1 MGMKTFKL
9 LFFTVLT
16 LLSTNIFSQEQCG
29 TDEILRRNPF
39 LQQVYEERVACAP
52 EVDLD
57 TAQVLT
63 IPVVVHVVHLG
74 EPVGEQTNISDE
86 QILSMIE
93 NLNHRFRADTSE
105 LSQLVDG
112 SGNQAYDEYELSL
125 AIDSKIEFCMAT
137 RDPNNEPTNG
147 IVRHD
152 GSNLV
157 YNGESYAEDGVA
169 IDSQFSGISDSW
181 MKNTLGCWDTEKYYN
196 IWVVTEIGGNNGGG
210 GIQGYSYIGYYGV
223 GCLSGPVLLYNVVG
237 TTGNIKLGNLNSTT
251 THEVGHSLGL
261 YHTFWNSFNCTNE
274 STCTNGDYIPDTP
287 TTTTNNS
294 CNSPNCDMALTQNYM
309 DYTSQS
315 CRVMFTQN
323 QIEEMRDVLWSD
335 MNGIVNYNYNCL
347 PLSSKDLAIGG
358 IYGLPESWC
367 QENVSFNVSIN
378 NLGVDDAIDATLLIN
393 GVSHDIPTILGGGT
407 TIMEFVDYNLGN
419 GQFDFEIVF
428 DGDEFLDNNT
438 TTENVIVEES
448 SLLELSV
455 TTGFFASENTYTL
468 TDEFG
473 NVLLSEGPFSAGI
486 ITRYYDLCLPDGCYT
501 LTLYDSV
508 GDGWQFGGKFTI
520 TVNGEVISTY
530 NSVGDWSEYIEDF
543 CVDYTCELE
552 GDICPWDLNDDNVV
566 NSKDLIVLLT
576 KVSNNVGY
584 CTPGDFNFDGAI
596 NQDDVNLL
604 VENYGML
611 CAEGM
616 IQNKNVITTDEVYT
630 VGQPLYYNILGKQVI
645 VSSPADLSPGIYIV
659 TEKLSDGTIITK
671 KIYINSWKN

>member
-1 MGMKTFKL
+1 
-9 LFFTVLT
+9 
-16 LLSTNIFSQEQCG
+16 
-29 TDEILRRNPF
+29 
-39 LQQVYEERVACAP
+39 
-52 EVDLD
+52 
-57 TAQVLT
+57 
-63 IPVVVHVVHLG
+63 
-74 EPVGEQTNISDE
+74 
-86 QILSMIE
+86 
-93 NLNHRFRADTSE
+93 
-105 LSQLVDG
+105 
-112 SGNQAYDEYELSL
+112 
-125 AIDSKIEFCMAT
+125 
-137 RDPNNEPTNG
+137 
-147 IVRHD
+147 
-152 GSNLV
+152 
-157 YNGESYAEDGVA
+157 
-169 IDSQFSGISDSW
+169 
-181 MKNTLGCWDTEKYYN
+181 
-196 IWVVTEIGGNNGGG
+196 
-210 GIQGYSYIGYYGV
+210 
-223 GCLSGPVLLYNVVG
+223 
-237 TTGNIKLGNLNSTT
+237 
-251 THEVGHSLGL
+251 
-261 YHTFWNSFNCTNE
+261 
-274 STCTNGDYIPDTP
+274 
-287 TTTTNNS
+287 
-294 CNSPNCDMALTQNYM
+294 
-309 DYTSQS
+309 
-315 CRVMFTQN
+315 
-323 QIEEMRDVLWSD
+323 
-335 MNGIVNYNYNCL
+335 
-347 PLSSKDLAIGG
+347 
-358 IYGLPESWC
+358 
-367 QENVSFNVSIN
+367 
-378 NLGVDDAIDATLLIN
+378 
-393 GVSHDIPTILGGGT
+393 
-407 TIMEFVDYNLGN
+407 MEFVDYNLGN

-530 NSVGDWSEYIEDF
+530 NSVGNWSEYSEDF

-596 NQDDVNLL
+596 NQDDVNIL

-616 IQNKNVITTDEVYT
+616 IQNKNVITIDEVYT
-630 VGQPLYYNILGKQVI
+630 VGQPLYYDILGKQVI